1 MVPGDSG
8 VVQETLPSPLVSLP
22 TTPHAAL
29 VEILSG
35 KAREEVVQAVHAHLD
50 DVRLKV
56 SRGTPKSFEGSPST
70 RLTSPQAATSPPPR
84 PLTQNTHTHTH
95 TTQSQ
100 VEAQAVP
107 LNKFIITK
115 QLTKQPS
122 DYPDAKNQPHV
133 QVALRRLAAGKR
145 DGVAQVGALAVSAGV

>member
-1 MVPGDSG
+1 M
-8 VVQETLPSPLVSLP
+8 
-22 TTPHAAL
+22 
-29 VEILSG
+29 
-35 KAREEVVQAVHAHLD
+35 
-50 DVRLKV
+50 
-56 SRGTPKSFEGSPST
+56 
-70 RLTSPQAATSPPPR
+70 
-84 PLTQNTHTHTH
+84 
-95 TTQSQ
+95 
-100 VEAQAVP
+100 P